1 MRQTRILSL
10 ALGVVLSVMT
20 WPSPAAADPIVITGG
35 SLAVF
40 SQIDLPTFRLCTRPD
55 CSVVTSAD
63 SVFQGVLGTNAQE
76 LFNAGQLVTPFGAG
90 GAITPSTGLLT
101 EVVNGTTYQAIL
113 TGSLIGT
120 AAPFVAPPPSGPS
133 FSITTPYTMQGH
145 ISGFADPFQRVAL
158 FSVDVTGSGTETIS
172 GQTFGS
178 GVPAD
183 YFAREYL
190 AVFAP
195 TPEPATVLL
204 LATGIVAMLWRCRF
218 RELFLS
224 CLQFGPPGFL
234 SIRDRL
240 AGFR

>member
-1 MRQTRILSL
+1 M
-10 ALGVVLSVMT
+10 
-20 WPSPAAADPIVITGG
+20 
-35 SLAVF
+35 
-40 SQIDLPTFRLCTRPD
+40 
-55 CSVVTSAD
+55 
-63 SVFQGVLGTNAQE
+63 
-76 LFNAGQLVTPFGAG
+76 
-90 GAITPSTGLLT
+90 
-101 EVVNGTTYQAIL
+101 
-113 TGSLIGT
+113 
-120 AAPFVAPPPSGPS
+120 
-133 FSITTPYTMQGH
+133 
-145 ISGFADPFQRVAL
+145 